1 MCLGRKPYL
10 PRVWSMEE
18 LMGNSMGFGR
28 GSLLGGSRRSQVI
41 GLSAWLFALLYACV
55 YSWLCLC
62 LSFLSVFG
70 FIHIQTEDVCGHFCV
85 ALCVPRERPAYRS
98 ECVYLSVFLFVRVFV
113 CLSLSLSL
121 SPYSMFKCLFVGC
134 VSTCLSFCLA
144 LCLFSVSVCL
154 SGYVCL
160 PVSLSSSVCLF
171 KVFPFFGY
179 VTMSTCRV
187 SVRV

>member
-70 FIHIQTEDVCGHFCV
+70 FIHIQTEDVCGNFRV

-98 ECVYLSVFLFVRVFV
+98 EYVYPSVFLFV
-113 CLSLSLSL
+113 
-121 SPYSMFKCLFVGC
+121 
-134 VSTCLSFCLA
+134 
-144 LCLFSVSVCL
+144 SVCL
-154 SGYVCL
+154 SVFVSVS
-160 PVSLSSSVCLF
+160 VSLF
-171 KVFPFFGY
+171 Y
-179 VTMSTCRV
+179 V
-187 SVRV
+187 